1 VVVVAPA
8 QWIAGG
14 AVGEGGLFAPLAGG
28 GGSMVRERVF
38 NNTVEKSLMLVG
50 LIIKK
55 LINTNIHRAGGNLID
70 HVTRANECTR
80 DV

>member
-8 QWIAGG
+8 RWIAGG

-55 LINTNIHRAGGNLID
+55 NQ
-70 HVTRANECTR
+70 
-80 DV
+80 